1 MGRSLLSLPL
11 LLLFALPAA
20 AHVLPE
26 AEFKRLIEIR
36 LDPTGATV
44 RYTLT
49 LSEESMLLDGQT
61 FISDAE
67 RGKLGLNFPKERFY
81 GWYVEAKGK
90 RIADSI
96 IALYD
101 GSAVKF
107 RMVKGEGSRDDHN
120 KQIRYEFRA
129 EWPTRTAAP
138 HRFEFTDATEFVGR
152 DGKSVSEAAEGAV
165 VLTVGEAGEK
175 RFAEFDP
182 RQPREQL
189 HKPPKELSAG
199 EEPLRRQGAATFRF
213 KPEPTAE
220 VLRAAVAGGRATT
233 SPEPPPVITITPDD
247 RGVMEQFHDRGLKA
261 LLDSNIGIG
270 VLLLLSVL
278 FGAAHAFTPGHG
290 KTMVAAYLVGERG
303 TVWHAVTLG
312 VTTTAAHTGSV
323 ILVAVILAF
332 VYRNSPPPAD
342 VQGWLM
348 MIGGLFIFAV
358 GGWLFVRRMRNRAD
372 HVHVF
377 GADHTH
383 GPDGSV
389 TFHPTKDGP
398 KSNFGWLRVVLLGLG
413 GGIIPCW
420 DAVMMLLLA
429 MAQGQIGLA
438 IPLLIAFSVGLAA
451 VVILLGLA
459 VVGVTR
465 LGGSKFGDARWF
477 RYLPVA
483 SALILVVVGV
493 WFLRDGFQVLSRAN

>member
-1 MGRSLLSLPL
+1 MPRSLLSLPL

-26 AEFKRLIEIR
+26 AEFNRLIEIR
-36 LDPTGATV
+36 LDPAGATV
-44 RYTLT
+44 RYALT

-67 RGKLGLNFPKERFY
+67 RGKLGLNFPKDRFY

-90 RIADSI
+90 RIARSF
-96 IALYD
+96 IALLD
-101 GSAVKF
+101 GAAVEFKL
-107 RMVKGEGSRDDHN
+107 VKGEGTRDDHN

-138 HRFEFTDATEFVGR
+138 RRFEFTDATEWVGR
-152 DGKSVSEAAEGAV
+152 DGKSVSEDAEGAV
-165 VLTVGEAGEK
+165 KLTVSERGSDQ
-175 RFAEFDP
+175 FAAFDSDEPPARMNEP
-182 RQPREQL
+182 RKLLRP
-189 HKPPKELSAG
+189 G
-199 EEPLRRQGAATFRF
+199 EELLRRQGSATFKL
-213 KPEPTAE
+213 KPGDVPATVEPAPATA
-220 VLRAAVAGGRATT
+220 
-233 SPEPPPVITITPDD
+233 PQIDITPDD
-247 RGVMEQFHDRGLKA
+247 RGVIEQFHDRGLKA
-261 LLDSNIGIG
+261 LLDSNIGLGILL
-270 VLLLLSVL
+270 VLSAL

-323 ILVAVILAF
+323 ILVAVILF
-332 VYRNSPPPAD
+332 FIYQNSPPPAD

-348 MIGGLFIFAV
+348 MTGGLFIFAV
-358 GGWLFVRRMRNRAD
+358 GGWLFVQRMRNRAD

-383 GPDGSV
+383 GPDGTV
-389 TFHPTKDGP
+389 TFLAPKEGP

-438 IPLLIAFSVGLAA
+438 IPLLIAFSVGLAV

-465 LGGSKFGDARWF
+465 IGGKRFGDARWF

-483 SALILVVVGV
+483 SALLLTVVGI
-493 WFLRDGFQVLSRAN
+493 WFLRDGFQMLSQR